1 MISGTLFMNEK
12 ILVIEDE
19 PDIRKNL
26 EYNLI
31 REGFKVSSVG
41 SLKEANETINNNNF
55 SLILLDLML
64 PDGSG
69 LDLCKKI
76 KSNPETESIPIII
89 LTAKDDE
96 VDKVV
101 GFELGAD
108 DYVTKPFSVREL
120 ILRVKAVLNRGS
132 KKKDVVEVERQFGD
146 LKIDV
151 DSHEVHVDNIPITLT
166 ALEFRLLSELVDK
179 RGRVQSRDQLLSE
192 VWGYNS
198 EVTTRT
204 VDTHIKRLREK
215 LGSMGKY
222 VQTIRG
228 VGYKFSRT
236 PD

>member
-1 MISGTLFMNEK
+1 MK

-26 EYNLI
+26 EYNLA
-31 REGFKVSSVG
+31 REGFTVVG
-41 SLKEANETINNNNF
+41 AASISEAESNLSIQTF
-55 SLILLDLML
+55 HLILLDLML

-76 KSNPETESIPIII
+76 KADTKTEFIPIII

-101 GFELGAD
+101 GFEIGAD

-120 ILRVKAVLNRGS
+120 ILRVKAVLKRGS
-132 KKKDVVEVERQFGD
+132 EKKEILEVERQFGD
-146 LKIDV
+146 LRIDI
-151 DSHEVHVDNIPITLT
+151 DSHEVYVDNLKVNLT
-166 ALEFRLLSELVDK
+166 ALEFRLLRQLVDT

-192 VWGYNS
+192 VWGYS
-198 EVTTRT
+198 SDVTTRT
-204 VDTHIKRLREK
+204 VDTHVKRLREK
-215 LGSMGKY
+215 LGPMGKY

-228 VGYKFSRT
+228 VGYKFARS

>member
-1 MISGTLFMNEK
+1 MK

-19 PDIRKNL
+19 PDIRRNL
-26 EYNLI
+26 EYNLS
-31 REGFKVSSVG
+31 REGFSVSGAASI
-41 SLKEANETINNNNF
+41 SEAKLILNSDFFN
-55 SLILLDLML
+55 LILLDLML

-69 LDLCKKI
+69 LDLCKSI
-76 KSNPETESIPIII
+76 KADAKTESIPIII

-96 VDKVV
+96 VDRVV

-120 ILRVKAVLNRGS
+120 ILRIKAVLKRGT
-132 KKKDVVEVERQFGD
+132 KKREIVEVERQFAD

-151 DSHEVHVDNIPITLT
+151 DSHEVHVDDKKINLT
-166 ALEFRLLSELVDK
+166 ALEFRLLRQLVDR
-179 RGRVQSRDQLLSE
+179 RGRVQSRDQLLSD
-192 VWGYNS
+192 VWGYSS

-204 VDTHIKRLREK
+204 VDTHVKRLREK
-215 LGSMGKY
+215 LGPMGKY

-228 VGYKFSRT
+228 VGYKFART

>member
-1 MISGTLFMNEK
+1 MSVN

-19 PDIRKNL
+19 PDIRRNL
-26 EYNLI
+26 EYNLG
-31 REGFKVSSVG
+31 REGFNASSVG
-41 SLKEANETINNNNF
+41 SLDEAGEKLKSKKF
-55 SLILLDLML
+55 DLILLDLML

-76 KSNPETESIPIII
+76 KSNSETETTPIII

-120 ILRVKAVLNRGS
+120 ILRIKAILKRS
-132 KKKDVVEVERQFGD
+132 DTKTKEVVEVERQFGD
-146 LKIDV
+146 LKIDI
-151 DSHEVHVDNIPITLT
+151 DSHEVHVDSQLIELT
-166 ALEFRLLSELVDK
+166 ALEFRLLKELVDK

-192 VWGYNS
+192 VWGYNA

>member
-1 MISGTLFMNEK
+1 MK

-19 PDIRKNL
+19 PDIRRNL
-26 EYNLI
+26 EYNLS
-31 REGFKVSSVG
+31 REGFSVSGAASI
-41 SLKEANETINNNNF
+41 SEAKLILNSDFFN
-55 SLILLDLML
+55 LILLDLML

-69 LDLCKKI
+69 LDLCKSI
-76 KSNPETESIPIII
+76 KSDAKTESTPIII

-96 VDKVV
+96 VDRVV

-120 ILRVKAVLNRGS
+120 ILRVKAVLKRGT
-132 KKKDVVEVERQFGD
+132 KKREIVEVERQFAD

-151 DSHEVHVDNIPITLT
+151 DSHEVHVDDKKINLT
-166 ALEFRLLSELVDK
+166 ALEFRLLRQLVDR
-179 RGRVQSRDQLLSE
+179 RGRVQSRDQLLSD
-192 VWGYNS
+192 VWGYSS

-204 VDTHIKRLREK
+204 VDTHVKRLREK
-215 LGSMGKY
+215 LGPMGKY

-228 VGYKFSRT
+228 VGYKFART

>member
-1 MISGTLFMNEK
+1 MSHN
-12 ILVIEDE
+12 ILIIEDE
-19 PDIRKNL
+19 PDIRKTL
-26 EYNLI
+26 EYNI
-31 REGFKVSSVG
+31 SREGYKVVCASSLSKG
-41 SLKEANETINNNNF
+41 KEHINSSDF

-69 LDLCKKI
+69 LDLCREI
-76 KSNPETESIPIII
+76 KSDKDKSSTPIII

-120 ILRVKAVLNRGS
+120 ILRIKAVLKRGAE
-132 KKKDVVEVERQFGD
+132 KKETLEVQRQFGELTMD
-146 LKIDV
+146 I
-151 DSHEVHVDNIPITLT
+151 DSHEVFVNNEQIILT
-166 ALEFRLLSELVDK
+166 ALEFRLLRQLVDR
-179 RGRVQSRDQLLSE
+179 RGRVQSRDQLLSD
-192 VWGYNS
+192 VWGYS
-198 EVTTRT
+198 AEVTTRT

-215 LGSMGKY
+215 LGTMGKY

-236 PD
+236 PE

>member
-1 MISGTLFMNEK
+1 MSVK

-19 PDIRKNL
+19 PDIRRNL
-26 EYNLI
+26 EYNLG
-31 REGFKVSSVG
+31 REGFNASSVG
-41 SLKEANETINNNNF
+41 SLDEANEKLKSKKF
-55 SLILLDLML
+55 DLILLDLML

-76 KSNPETESIPIII
+76 KSNSETEATPIII

-120 ILRVKAVLNRGS
+120 ILRVKAILKRS
-132 KKKDVVEVERQFGD
+132 DTKTKEVVEVERQFGD

-151 DSHEVHVDNIPITLT
+151 DSHEVHVDSQLIELT
-166 ALEFRLLSELVDK
+166 ALEFRLLKELVDK

-192 VWGYNS
+192 VWGYNA

>member
-1 MISGTLFMNEK
+1 MCIRDSVN

-19 PDIRKNL
+19 PDIRRNL
-26 EYNLI
+26 EYNLG
-31 REGFKVSSVG
+31 REGFNASSVG
-41 SLKEANETINNNNF
+41 SLDEAGEKLKSKKF
-55 SLILLDLML
+55 DLILLDLML

-76 KSNPETESIPIII
+76 KSNSETEATPIII

-120 ILRVKAVLNRGS
+120 ILRVKAILKRS
-132 KKKDVVEVERQFGD
+132 DTKTKEVVEVERQFGD
-146 LKIDV
+146 LKIDI
-151 DSHEVHVDNIPITLT
+151 DSHEVHVDSQLIELT
-166 ALEFRLLSELVDK
+166 ALEFRLLKELVDK

-192 VWGYNS
+192 VWGYNA

-215 LGSMGKY
+215 LGSMGKN

>member
-1 MISGTLFMNEK
+1 MNVN

-19 PDIRKNL
+19 PDIRRNL
-26 EYNLI
+26 EYNLG
-31 REGFKVSSVG
+31 REGFKASSVG
-41 SLKEANETINNNNF
+41 SLDEANEKLKLKKF
-55 SLILLDLML
+55 DLILLDLML

-76 KSNPETESIPIII
+76 KSNSETEATPIIV

-120 ILRVKAVLNRGS
+120 ILRVKAILKRS
-132 KKKDVVEVERQFGD
+132 DTKTKEVVEVERQFGD

-151 DSHEVHVDNIPITLT
+151 DSHEVHVDSQLIELT
-166 ALEFRLLSELVDK
+166 ALEFRLLKELVEK

-192 VWGYNS
+192 VWGYNA

>member
-1 MISGTLFMNEK
+1 MSLK
-12 ILVIEDE
+12 ILIIEDE

-26 EYNLI
+26 EYNLS
-31 REGFKVSSVG
+31 REGYSVLTAA
-41 SLKEANETINNNNF
+41 SIAEAEQLIYSNNL

-69 LDLCKKI
+69 LDLCKKM
-76 KSNPETESIPIII
+76 KSDPDVQNLPIII

-120 ILRVKAVLNRGS
+120 ILRIKAVLKRGEN
-132 KKKDVVEVERQFGD
+132 KKDIVEIDRQFGD
-146 LKIDV
+146 LKIDI
-151 DSHEVHVDNIPITLT
+151 DSHEVYVDAELVNLT
-166 ALEFRLLSELVDK
+166 ALEFKLLIQLVDR
-179 RGRVQSRDQLLSE
+179 RGRVQSREQLLTD
-192 VWGYNS
+192 VWGYS
-198 EVTTRT
+198 AEVTTRT

-215 LGSMGKY
+215 LGTMGKY

-228 VGYKFSRT
+228 VGYKFSRS
-236 PD
+236 PDQ

>member
-1 MISGTLFMNEK
+1 MLQK
-12 ILVIEDE
+12 ILIIEDE
-19 PDIRKNL
+19 PDIRKTL
-26 EYNLI
+26 KYNLSK
-31 REGFKVSSVG
+31 EGFDVICASSLSEG
-41 SLKEANETINNNNF
+41 KHYLNDDTF

-69 LDLCKKI
+69 LDLCRELKSDTEKKL
-76 KSNPETESIPIII
+76 IPIII

-120 ILRVKAVLNRGS
+120 ILRIKAVLKRGDIKS
-132 KKKDVVEVERQFGD
+132 DNLEIQRQFGD
-146 LKIDV
+146 LEIDV
-151 DSHEVHVDNIPITLT
+151 ESHEVFVNKESVVLT
-166 ALEFRLLSELVDK
+166 ALEFKLLRQLVDR
-179 RGRVQSRDQLLSE
+179 RGRVQSRDQLLSD
-192 VWGYNS
+192 VWGYS
-198 EVTTRT
+198 AEVTTRT

>member
-1 MISGTLFMNEK
+1 MN

-19 PDIRKNL
+19 PDIRKTL
-26 EYNLI
+26 EYNI
-31 REGFKVSSVG
+31 SREGHKVLTAG
-41 SLKEANETINNNNF
+41 SIHDAEKILQSQSL

-69 LDLCKKI
+69 LDFCRKLKTNSK
-76 KSNPETESIPIII
+76 TESIPVII

-120 ILRVKAVLNRGS
+120 LLSIKAVLKRGEV
-132 KKKDVVEVERQFGD
+132 KKDIVEVERQFGD
-146 LKIDV
+146 LKIDTE
-151 DSHEVHVDNIPITLT
+151 SHEVYVNEIKIELT
-166 ALEFRLLSELVDK
+166 ALEFKLLNQLVET
-179 RGRVQSRDQLLSE
+179 RGRVQSRDQLLTE
-192 VWGYNS
+192 VWGYS
-198 EVTTRT
+198 AEVTTRT
-204 VDTHIKRLREK
+204 VDTHIKRLRNK

-228 VGYKFSRT
+228 VGYKFSRI

>member
-1 MISGTLFMNEK
+1 MSHK
-12 ILVIEDE
+12 ILLIEDE
-19 PDIRKNL
+19 PDIRKTL
-26 EYNLI
+26 EYNLS
-31 REGFKVSSVG
+31 REGFDVVCASSLSEG
-41 SLKEANETINNNNF
+41 KNYINTNQF

-69 LDLCKKI
+69 LDLCRELKTDSDKKL
-76 KSNPETESIPIII
+76 TPIII

-120 ILRVKAVLNRGS
+120 ILRVKAVLKRGNAKS
-132 KKKDVVEVERQFGD
+132 ENLEVQRQFGD
-146 LKIDV
+146 LVIDV
-151 DSHEVHVDNIPITLT
+151 DSHEVYVDNEPVTLT
-166 ALEFRLLSELVDK
+166 ALEFKLLRQLVDR
-179 RGRVQSRDQLLSE
+179 RGRVQSRDQLLSD
-192 VWGYNS
+192 VWGYS
-198 EVTTRT
+198 ADVTTRT

-215 LGSMGKY
+215 LGTMGKY

-236 PD
+236 PE

>member
-1 MISGTLFMNEK
+1 MNVN

-19 PDIRKNL
+19 PDIRRNL
-26 EYNLI
+26 EYNLG
-31 REGFKVSSVG
+31 REGFKASSVG
-41 SLKEANETINNNNF
+41 SLDEANEKLKSKKF
-55 SLILLDLML
+55 DLILLDLML

-69 LDLCKKI
+69 LDFCKKI
-76 KSNPETESIPIII
+76 KSNPETESIPVVI

-120 ILRVKAVLNRGS
+120 ILRVKAILKRS
-132 KKKDVVEVERQFGD
+132 ETKTKEVVEVERQFGD

-151 DSHEVHVDNIPITLT
+151 DSHEVHVDSQLIELT
-166 ALEFRLLSELVDK
+166 ALEFRLLKELVDK

-192 VWGYNS
+192 VWGYNA

>member
-1 MISGTLFMNEK
+1 MSVK

-19 PDIRKNL
+19 PDIRRNL
-26 EYNLI
+26 EYNLG
-31 REGFKVSSVG
+31 REGFKASSVG
-41 SLKEANETINNNNF
+41 SLDEANEKLKSKKF
-55 SLILLDLML
+55 DLILLDLML

-76 KSNPETESIPIII
+76 KSNSETEATPIII

-120 ILRVKAVLNRGS
+120 ILRVKAILKRS
-132 KKKDVVEVERQFGD
+132 DTKTKEVVEVERQFGD

-151 DSHEVHVDNIPITLT
+151 DSHEVHVDSQLIELT
-166 ALEFRLLSELVDK
+166 ALEFRLLKELVDK

-192 VWGYNS
+192 VWGYNAK
-198 EVTTRT
+198 VTTRT

>member
-1 MISGTLFMNEK
+1 MSQK
-12 ILVIEDE
+12 ILIIEDE
-19 PDIRKNL
+19 PDIRKTL
-26 EYNLI
+26 EYNI
-31 REGFKVSSVG
+31 SREGYKVVCAPSLSKGKEHINSSD
-41 SLKEANETINNNNF
+41 F

-69 LDLCKKI
+69 LDLCREI
-76 KSNPETESIPIII
+76 KSDKDKSSTPIII

-120 ILRVKAVLNRGS
+120 ILRIKAVLKRGAE
-132 KKKDVVEVERQFGD
+132 KKETLEVQRQFGELIMD
-146 LKIDV
+146 I
-151 DSHEVHVDNIPITLT
+151 DSHEVFVNNEQIILT
-166 ALEFRLLSELVDK
+166 ALEFRLLRQLVDR
-179 RGRVQSRDQLLSE
+179 RGRVQSRDQLLSD
-192 VWGYNS
+192 VWGYSS

-215 LGSMGKY
+215 LGTMGKY

-236 PD
+236 PE

>member
-1 MISGTLFMNEK
+1 MNVN

-19 PDIRKNL
+19 PDIRRNL
-26 EYNLI
+26 EYNLG
-31 REGFKVSSVG
+31 REGFKASSVG
-41 SLKEANETINNNNF
+41 SLDEANEKIKSKKF
-55 SLILLDLML
+55 DLILLDLML

-76 KSNPETESIPIII
+76 KSNSETEATPIII

-120 ILRVKAVLNRGS
+120 ILRVKAILKRS
-132 KKKDVVEVERQFGD
+132 DTKTKEVVEVERQFGD

-151 DSHEVHVDNIPITLT
+151 DSHEVHVDSQLIELT
-166 ALEFRLLSELVDK
+166 ALEFRLLKELVDK

-192 VWGYNS
+192 VWGYNA

-215 LGSMGKY
+215 LGSMGKH

>member
-1 MISGTLFMNEK
+1 MNVN

-19 PDIRKNL
+19 PDIRRNL
-26 EYNLI
+26 EYNLG
-31 REGFKVSSVG
+31 REGFKASSVG
-41 SLKEANETINNNNF
+41 SLDEANEKLKSKKF
-55 SLILLDLML
+55 DLILLDLML

-76 KSNPETESIPIII
+76 KSNSETEATPIII
-89 LTAKDDE
+89 LTAKDDQ

-120 ILRVKAVLNRGS
+120 ILRVKAILKRS
-132 KKKDVVEVERQFGD
+132 DTKTKEVVEVERQFGD

-151 DSHEVHVDNIPITLT
+151 DSHEVHVDSQLIELT
-166 ALEFRLLSELVDK
+166 ALEFRLLKELVDK

-192 VWGYNS
+192 VWGYNA

>member
-1 MISGTLFMNEK
+1 VN

-26 EYNLI
+26 EYNLS
-31 REGFKVSSVG
+31 REGFKVSTAG
-41 SLKEANETINNNNF
+41 SLKDGLKSLDSNTY

-76 KSNPETESIPIII
+76 KSNSSLESIPIII
-89 LTAKDDE
+89 LTARDDE

-101 GFELGAD
+101 GF
-108 DYVTKPFSVREL
+108 VTKPFSVREL
-120 ILRVKAVLNRGS
+120 ILRIKAVLKRGQ
-132 KKKDVVEVERQFGD
+132 KDSNEIVEVERQFGD
-146 LKIDV
+146 LRIDV
-151 DSHEVHVDNIPITLT
+151 ESHEVHVDSKLVELT
-166 ALEFRLLSELVDK
+166 ALEFKLLNELVDK

-192 VWGYNS
+192 VWGYNA

-215 LGSMGKY
+215 LGPMGKY

-236 PD
+236 PE

>member
-1 MISGTLFMNEK
+1 MSQK
-12 ILVIEDE
+12 ILIIEDE
-19 PDIRKNL
+19 PDIRKTL
-26 EYNLI
+26 EYNI
-31 REGFKVSSVG
+31 SREGYHVVSAS
-41 SLKEANETINNNNF
+41 SLLEAKSQIESDSF

-69 LDLCKKI
+69 LDLCREI
-76 KSNPETESIPIII
+76 KSDKEKSSIPIII

-120 ILRVKAVLNRGS
+120 ILRMKAVLKRGE
-132 KKKDVVEVERQFGD
+132 KKSDNVEVQRQFGQ
-146 LKIDV
+146 LSIDTE
-151 DSHEVHVDNIPITLT
+151 SHEVFVDNNEIILT
-166 ALEFRLLSELVDK
+166 ALEFKLLCQLVDR
-179 RGRVQSRDQLLSE
+179 RGRVQSRDQLLSD
-192 VWGYNS
+192 VWGYS
-198 EVTTRT
+198 AEVTTRT

-228 VGYKFSRT
+228 VGYKFTRT

>member
-1 MISGTLFMNEK
+1 MRHK
-12 ILVIEDE
+12 ILIIEDE
-19 PDIRKNL
+19 PDIRKTL
-26 EYNLI
+26 EYNI
-31 REGFKVSSVG
+31 SREGYDVVCTSTLLDGKEQFNSS
-41 SLKEANETINNNNF
+41 EF

-69 LDLCKKI
+69 LDLCREI
-76 KSNPETESIPIII
+76 KSQKDKSHTPIII

-120 ILRVKAVLNRGS
+120 ILRIKAVLNRGDS
-132 KKKDVVEVERQFGD
+132 KKEILEVRRQFGD
-146 LKIDV
+146 LTIDI
-151 DSHEVHVDNIPITLT
+151 DSHEVFVNDKQIILT
-166 ALEFRLLSELVDK
+166 ALEFRLLRQLVDR
-179 RGRVQSRDQLLSE
+179 RGRVQSRDQLLSD
-192 VWGYNS
+192 VWGYS
-198 EVTTRT
+198 AEVTTRT

-215 LGSMGKY
+215 LGTMGKY

-236 PD
+236 PE

>member
-1 MISGTLFMNEK
+1 LN

-19 PDIRKNL
+19 PDIRKTL
-26 EYNLI
+26 EYNI
-31 REGFKVSSVG
+31 SREGHKVLTAG
-41 SLKEANETINNNNF
+41 SIHDAEKILQSQ
-55 SLILLDLML
+55 SLSLVLLDLML

-69 LDLCKKI
+69 LDFCRKLKTNSK
-76 KSNPETESIPIII
+76 TESIPVII

-120 ILRVKAVLNRGS
+120 LLRIKAVLKRGEV
-132 KKKDVVEVERQFGD
+132 KKDIVEVERQFGD
-146 LKIDV
+146 LKIDIE
-151 DSHEVHVDNIPITLT
+151 SHEVYVDEMKIELT
-166 ALEFRLLSELVDK
+166 ALEFKLLNQLVET

-192 VWGYNS
+192 VWGYS
-198 EVTTRT
+198 AEVTTRT
-204 VDTHIKRLREK
+204 VDTHIKRLRNK

-228 VGYKFSRT
+228 VGYKFSRI

>member
-1 MISGTLFMNEK
+1 MNVN

-19 PDIRKNL
+19 PDIRRNL
-26 EYNLI
+26 EYNLG
-31 REGFKVSSVG
+31 REGFKASSVG
-41 SLKEANETINNNNF
+41 SLDEANEKLKSKKF
-55 SLILLDLML
+55 DLILLDLML

-76 KSNPETESIPIII
+76 KSNSETEATPIII

-108 DYVTKPFSVREL
+108 DYVTKPISVREL
-120 ILRVKAVLNRGS
+120 ILRVKAILKRS
-132 KKKDVVEVERQFGD
+132 DTKTKEVVEVERQFGD

-151 DSHEVHVDNIPITLT
+151 DSHEVHVDSKLIELT
-166 ALEFRLLSELVDK
+166 ALEFRLLKELVDK

-192 VWGYNS
+192 VWGYNA